1 MYVPKHLRYSSLNHV
16 ADTMKSRKAT
26 PPEFLSYGKLRPWR
40 TLPDQSKHHKQIC
53 MTKARSREESD
64 LGGTRVRIAAWRR
77 TGPRRRRAPDPGRW
91 STPRPRPPPPAT
103 AAATSPDPS
112 ARPPLRLLIISSSPR
127 RRSWGW
133 EDRELSSHG
142 REDGRGEERETRR
155 CIRTEWKEGGRRQMI
170 VVIERARKMD
180 DDYWTLVYLTKC
192 FCFCWQVGL

>member
-1 MYVPKHLRYSSLNHV
+1 
-16 ADTMKSRKAT
+16 
-26 PPEFLSYGKLRPWR
+26 
-40 TLPDQSKHHKQIC
+40 

-91 STPRPRPPPPAT
+91 STPRPRPPPPPT
-103 AAATSPDPS
+103 PAAASPDPS

-133 EDRELSSHG
+133 EDRELSSHR

-180 DDYWTLVYLTKC
+180 DDYWTLVYLAKC
-192 FCFCWQVGL
+192 FCFVTWHVRR